1 MLDGVNNL
9 HIIQYSVPQ
18 LVDVSAV
25 VLMITHAIRPVVP
38 CIYMLSPAQQCCAD
52 KSVLKEYLLSPNS
65 TYTKTTLI
73 SHLTVTLRLQNLNVL
88 MVGAKDGKGGFF
100 PEGIAGRINTPE
112 GFDALA
118 EGDEDFTD
126 QEQATQVGLCG
137 CIPIPISLTT
147 SDVMWAW
154 LWY

>member
-1 MLDGVNNL
+1 MV
-9 HIIQYSVPQ
+9 
-18 LVDVSAV
+18 
-25 VLMITHAIRPVVP
+25 THAIRPFVP
-38 CIYMLSPAQQCCAD
+38 CIYMLIPAQQCCAD
-52 KSVLKEYLLSPNS
+52 KSVLKEDLLSPNS
-65 TYTKTTLI
+65 TYYMKTTLI

-137 CIPIPISLTT
+137 CIPIPISPTT

-154 LWY
+154 LWYWMCLLGLVT